1 MKRTPSTDLESII
14 NEEIQDEILVKLN
27 VALKDY
33 MKDRKLDAHNTKDQ
47 VDLILVIFSMLDIS
61 EDEMMEFVSR
71 LNLLQLKK
79 MGMIQGE
86 PQGNVH

>member
-1 MKRTPSTDLESII
+1 MKRTPTTDLESII
-14 NEEIQDEILVKLN
+14 NEENQDEILVKLN

-47 VDLILVIFSMLDIS
+47 VDLILVIFSMLDIRQ
-61 EDEMMEFVSR
+61 DEMMEFVSR
-71 LNLLQLKK
+71 LNVLQLKM

-86 PQGNVH
+86 SQVNVH

>member
-14 NEEIQDEILVKLN
+14 NEENQDEILVKLN

-47 VDLILVIFSMLDIS
+47 VDLILVIFSILDIS

>member
-47 VDLILVIFSMLDIS
+47 LDLILVIFSMLDIS